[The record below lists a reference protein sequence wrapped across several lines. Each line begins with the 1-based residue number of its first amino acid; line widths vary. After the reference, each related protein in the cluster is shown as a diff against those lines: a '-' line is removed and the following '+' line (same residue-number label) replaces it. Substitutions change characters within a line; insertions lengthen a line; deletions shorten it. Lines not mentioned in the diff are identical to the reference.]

1 MTGTFHSEEDGYIQA
16 GSVPPPPPI
25 TSDIPPAA
33 ATWIEMAT
41 AALFGAANMGDP
53 EDNAKA
59 QKGHGEREAMAG
71 DAATK
76 FPAGDE
82 QQAQGMDQLAQQLPQ
97 MMSSAAGAV
106 TGALGGAL
114 QPFMQLPQQLAQSA
128 QQLLQ
133 SGMGGLQ
140 KGGEISPEDLA
151 AGGFGDE
158 FGDLGGGGGRS
169 G

>member
-1 MTGTFHSEEDGYIQA
+1 MTGTFHSEQDGYIQA

-33 ATWIEMAT
+33 ASWIEMAT
-41 AALFGAANMGDP
+41 VALFGAANMGDP

-82 QQAQGMDQLAQQLPQ
+82 QQAQGMDQLAQQITADDERGHG
-97 MMSSAAGAV
+97 SRHRRARRRTAAADAD
-106 TGALGGAL
+106 TPAARPDRPTTPAIRHGG
-114 QPFMQLPQQLAQSA
+114 P
-128 QQLLQ
+128 
-133 SGMGGLQ
+133 
-140 KGGEISPEDLA
+140 PERRGDL
-151 AGGFGDE
+151 AGGFG
-158 FGDLGGGGGRS
+158 RRRIR
-169 G
+169 

>member
-1 MTGTFHSEEDGYIQA
+1 MTGTFHSEQDGYIQA

-33 ATWIEMAT
+33 ASWIEMAT
-41 AALFGAANMGDP
+41 VALFGAANMGDP

-82 QQAQGMDQLAQQLPQ
+82 QQAQGMDQMAQQFPQ
-97 MMSSAAGAV
+97 MMSGAMGAV

-114 QPFMQLPQQLAQSA
+114 QPLMQMPQQLAQTGPTA
-128 QQLLQ
+128 PAIRH
-133 SGMGGLQ
+133 GGP
-140 KGGEISPEDLA
+140 PERRGDLA
-151 AGGFGDE
+151 GGS
-158 FGDLGGGGGRS
+158 GRRRIR
-169 G
+169 